1 MLVLSQPP
9 QLLLQIINTKQSS
22 VSKEFY
28 ALRCPLRDSSRVSQ
42 NLKTKE
48 KKELNQVEAAT
59 GGVLSKSYSLKF
71 CYIPR
76 KAPVLESLFNKI
88 TGLKACIFIKK
99 KLKHK
104 CFPVNIEKFLRTP
117 ILKNICVLLLL

>member
-9 QLLLQIINTKQSS
+9 QLLLQIINTKQNS

-59 GGVLSKSYSLKF
+59 GCVLSKKVFL
-71 CYIPR
+71 
-76 KAPVLESLFNKI
+76 
-88 TGLKACIFIKK
+88 IF
-99 KLKHK
+99 
-104 CFPVNIEKFLRTP
+104 
-117 ILKNICVLLLL
+117 